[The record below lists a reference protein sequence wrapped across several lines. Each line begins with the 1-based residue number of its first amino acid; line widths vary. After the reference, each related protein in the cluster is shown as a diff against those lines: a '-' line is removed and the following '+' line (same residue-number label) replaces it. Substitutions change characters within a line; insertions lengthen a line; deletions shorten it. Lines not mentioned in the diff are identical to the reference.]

1 MRQDYQR
8 YDVLTSVQTITGSFV
23 NIGERLNVLEYDTLT
38 LFFNISSNNSTAIQV
53 KVLGRLEDIDHDYV
67 LPIKTPT
74 ATKTSINNL
83 VYEFSETDPQ
93 NCFSVDVQGIP
104 FVQLAIKGTGNAP
117 VPGFVVSIYAYG
129 TKK

>member
-8 YDVLTSVQTITGSFV
+8 YDVLTSLQTITGSFV

-38 LFFNISSNNSTAIQV
+38 LFFNVSSNNSTAIQV

-74 ATKTSINNL
+74 SAKTSINNL
-83 VYEFSETDPQ
+83 VYEFNETDPQ
-93 NCFSVDVQGIP
+93 NVFSVDVQGVP
-104 FVQLAIKGTGNAP
+104 FVQLQIKGTGNAP
-117 VPGFVVSIYAYG
+117 IAGFVLSIYAYG